1 MELTLL
7 FAEAAEQ
14 SLPLRRLLSSD
25 RGNSMF
31 MERGDRRGRRRENTA
46 HVEKNGA
53 LQGDKGRRGRGD
65 FLAAI
70 PLSNDSVRA
79 SASNC
84 RRRASTIAARRWSA
98 TVLAGRQL
106 TEVGSA

>member
-1 MELTLL
+1 MVIEHG
-7 FAEAAEQ
+7 AWRD
-14 SLPLRRLLSSD
+14 P
-25 RGNSMF
+25 
-31 MERGDRRGRRRENTA
+31 RRENTA

-53 LQGDKGRRGRGD
+53 LRADKGRRRRGD
-65 FLAAI
+65 FLAAL

-98 TVLAGRQL
+98 AVLAGRQL